1 VVSRWIEVVVS
12 DYDAIVIGAGIGG
25 LGVSA
30 FLAQAG
36 RRVLTLEKN
45 KAIGGRAYS
54 FQYKGHTLNIGGPRA
69 GLEGG
74 KVDALFAKLGVLP
87 GERGFFDGYLHYR
100 DGEFMPLVDL
110 ASRAPSEEAARF
122 AVAMNEVAEDELHEY
137 DGISAA
143 DWLASKEVK
152 APELLDLTRYG
163 AVAMCTLPR
172 LEEMAASTV
181 MEAMRIVQKLP
192 RVYLCTK
199 GYGDF
204 MRILAETSIEHGGE
218 VRTRARATEILIE
231 NGRVRGAIVEQEG
244 GHIERI
250 EAPLVVTAFPIWD
263 LFDLTDEAVF
273 PPDFALQVKHLEKT
287 TAVFGVIAALREP
300 LYEGKHFLLTDAR
313 RAGYPL
319 AGYMATNVSPRV
331 SPEGEHLFEVSCI
344 CDSEL
349 GQDRERLNEKIDLM
363 KAELDEMFPGW
374 EEKVI
379 WEKPYFHWVESART
393 PGREGIHRPGPKP
406 PAVEGLYFTGDT
418 VTSRALPGLETAAD
432 SAVICANQ
440 ILTDTGEGL

>member
-1 VVSRWIEVVVS
+1 VSN
-12 DYDAIVIGAGIGG
+12 YDAIVIGAGIGG

-74 KVDALFAKLGVLP
+74 KVDDLFAKLGVLP

-100 DGEFMPLVDL
+100 DGEFLPLVDL
-110 ASRAPSEEAARF
+110 ASRAPRDEALRF
-122 AVAMNEVAEDELHEY
+122 AVAMNEVAEDALDEY

-143 DWLASKEVK
+143 DWLASKDVN

-181 MEAMRIVQKLP
+181 MKAMRIVQKLP

-218 VRTRARATEILIE
+218 LRTQARASEILIE
-231 NGRVRGAIVEQEG
+231 NGRARGAIVKQEG
-244 GHIERI
+244 GRIERV

-263 LFDLTDEAVF
+263 LFDLVDEAVF

-287 TAVFGVIAALREP
+287 TAVFGVIAATREP

-349 GQDRERLNEKIDLM
+349 GQDRERLNGKIDLM
-363 KAELDEMFPGW
+363 KADLEEMFPRW

-393 PGREGIHRPGPKP
+393 PGREGVYRPGPKP
-406 PAVEGLYFTGDT
+406 PAVDGLYFTGDT

-440 ILTDTGEGL
+440 ILAETGERL